1 MTGSDSGS
9 RLAGGPTPAAV
20 TGPEPAP
27 GSRLAGS
34 RILVT
39 GGAGFIGRHVVRALT
54 EAGASVLVADR
65 EPCAAPDGGRVLRGD
80 LRDQGFRERIVSP
93 DLDGIIH
100 LAALTSVLA
109 SVNDP
114 AGVHD
119 LNVTATA
126 ALLELARVRGVPRFM
141 LASTNAVVGDAGD
154 SVIDERMAPRPLTP
168 YGGSKAACEMLLSAY
183 QGSYGMT
190 TCALRLT
197 NVYGTGMAAKDSF
210 VPRIMRAARD
220 GGKVEIYGSG
230 EQRRDLV
237 NVLDVVQGVVLA
249 WQQDVT
255 GPLVIGSGRSVSVLD
270 LLEAAREATGIDI
283 PARHVAAKQGE
294 MPAVRVD
301 IGRAAAL
308 GYEPA
313 VGLEDGL
320 REVWADFRRVRAA
333 A

>member
-1 MTGSDSGS
+1 MSGQRTGS
-9 RLAGGPTPAAV
+9 RLAGA
-20 TGPEPAP
+20 
-27 GSRLAGS
+27 

-39 GGAGFIGRHVVRALT
+39 GGAGFIGRHAVRALT
-54 EAGASVLVADR
+54 QAGASVLVADQR
-65 EPCAAPDGGRVLRGD
+65 PGPVPDGGRVLIGD
-80 LRDQGFRERIVSP
+80 LRDQGFRERIVTA
-93 DLDGIIH
+93 DLDGIVH
-100 LAALTSVLA
+100 LAAATSVLA

-126 ALLELARVRGVPRFM
+126 ALLELARVNGVPRFM
-141 LASTNAVVGDAGD
+141 LASTNAVVGDAGE
-154 SVIDERMAPRPLTP
+154 SVIDEKIALRPLTP
-168 YGGSKAACEMLLSAY
+168 YGASKAACEMLLSAY

-230 EQRRDLV
+230 GQRRDLV
-237 NVLDVVQGVVLA
+237 NVLDVVQGLVVA
-249 WQQDVT
+249 WQQDAT
-255 GPLVIGSGRSVSVLD
+255 GPVVIGSGESVSVLD
-270 LLEAAREATGIDI
+270 LLEAARRATGIDI

-313 VGLEDGL
+313 VSLEDGL
-320 REVWADFRRVRAA
+320 REVWADFRRTARTAA
-333 A
+333 

>member
-1 MTGSDSGS
+1 VTAQNTGS
-9 RLAGGPTPAAV
+9 RLAGA
-20 TGPEPAP
+20 
-27 GSRLAGS
+27 

-54 EAGASVLVADR
+54 QAGASVLVADQR
-65 EPCAAPDGGRVLRGD
+65 PGPVPDGGRALIGD
-80 LRDQGFRERIVSP
+80 LCDQGFRERIVTA
-93 DLDGIIH
+93 DLDGIVH
-100 LAALTSVLA
+100 LAAAASVLA

-126 ALLELARVRGVPRFM
+126 ALLELARVKGVPRFM

-154 SVIDERMAPRPLTP
+154 SVIDEKIALRPLTP
-168 YGGSKAACEMLLSAY
+168 YGASKAACEMLLSAY

-237 NVLDVVQGVVLA
+237 NVMDVVQGLVVA
-249 WQQDVT
+249 WQQDAT
-255 GPLVIGSGRSVSVLD
+255 GPVVIGSGESVSVLD
-270 LLEAAREATGIDI
+270 LLEAARKATGIDI
-283 PARHVAAKQGE
+283 PARHIAAKQGE

-313 VGLEDGL
+313 VSLEDGL
-320 REVWADFRRVRAA
+320 REVWADFRRTTRSAA
-333 A
+333 

>member
-1 MTGSDSGS
+1 VTGADSGS
-9 RLAGGPTPAAV
+9 RLP
-20 TGPEPAP
+20 
-27 GSRLAGS
+27 GS

-39 GGAGFIGRHVVRALT
+39 GGAGFIGRHVVRALSQ
-54 EAGASVLVADR
+54 AGASVLVADLR
-65 EPCAAPDGGRVLRGD
+65 TCPVPDGGEVRIGD
-80 LRDQGFRERIVSP
+80 LRDPAFRDGIVTA
-93 DLDGIIH
+93 DLDGVVH
-100 LAALTSVLA
+100 LAAATSVLA

-114 AGVHD
+114 AGVHE

-126 ALLELARVRGVPRFM
+126 ALLELARVRGVRRFTF
-141 LASTNAVVGDAGD
+141 ASTNAVVGNIGD
-154 SVIDERMAPRPLTP
+154 GIIDERCAPRPLTP

-183 QGSYGMT
+183 QGSYDML

-220 GGKVEIYGSG
+220 GGKVEVYGTG

-237 NVLDVVQGVVLA
+237 NVLDVVQGLVVA

-255 GPLVIGSGRSVSVLD
+255 GPLVIGSGRSVSVLE
-270 LLEAAREATGIDI
+270 LLEAARQATGIDI

-294 MPAVRVD
+294 MPAVQVD
-301 IGRAAAL
+301 ISRAAAL

-320 REVWADFRRVRAA
+320 REVWADFRRGQDRRAA

>member
-1 MTGSDSGS
+1 MTG
-9 RLAGGPTPAAV
+9 
-20 TGPEPAP
+20 PAP

-39 GGAGFIGRHVVRALT
+39 GGAGFIGGHVVRALAQ
-54 EAGASVLVADR
+54 AGATVLVADR
-65 EPCAAPDGGRVLRGD
+65 RPGPVPDGGRVLLGD
-80 LRDQGFRERIVSP
+80 LCDPGFRERIVTE

-100 LAALTSVLA
+100 LAAATSVLA

-114 AGVHD
+114 AGVHE

-126 ALLELARVRGVPRFM
+126 GLLELARVRGVPRFT
-141 LASTNAVVGDAGD
+141 LASTNAVVGDAGE
-154 SVIDERMAPRPLTP
+154 SVIDERSAPRPLTP

-183 QGSYGMT
+183 QGSYGMI

-210 VPRIMRAARD
+210 VPRMMRAARD
-220 GGKVEIYGSG
+220 GGKVEIYGTG

-237 NVLDVVQGVVLA
+237 NVLDVVQGLVVA

-255 GPLVIGSGRSVSVLD
+255 GPLVIGTGRSVSVLE
-270 LLEAAREATGIDI
+270 LLEAARKATGIEI

-308 GYEPA
+308 GYQPA
-313 VGLEDGL
+313 VALEDGL
-320 REVWADFRRVRAA
+320 REVWADFQRKRRARG
-333 A
+333 